1 MPARMKFALAIIM
14 TLGAT
19 GATLAHEGKSIVDQ
33 YGDDTN
39 YEHFPDYPAA
49 PRYRCHAEGS
59 GHPMPGEAGEHW
71 SVPRPDPC
79 ERYLRQ
85 PHR

>member
-1 MPARMKFALAIIM
+1 LIKNIREARMLARMKIALAIIV

-19 GATLAHEGKSIVDQ
+19 TATLAHEGKSIVDQ
-33 YGDDTN
+33 YGDDAN

-59 GHPMPGEAGEHW
+59 GHPMPGEAGEH
-71 SVPRPDPC
+71 
-79 ERYLRQ
+79 
-85 PHR
+85 